1 MDIKD
6 LKPADI
12 LLFSG
17 EKESWISKAIMF
29 LTDSPVSHAAIASE
43 APATIVE
50 ETPPAIRASS
60 VKERIDH
67 RTIYVMRSK
76 QQKSM
81 HPVVNAAMHYL
92 NEKEPYPMSNLYLVG
107 MLLVYRKFTPDTLLK
122 RAMIKIFRI
131 LAADIIEFIN
141 KHKYPGKLPMV
152 CSQFVYQCYA
162 EAGSDYRLHIK
173 HGTLL
178 KAPMAVQAEE
188 MNVLDYTI
196 HKVKTDRS
204 VQFRT
209 LSHTLQSQP
218 LKTAEKLSEETL
230 AKELVEAMQ
239 GKKMM
244 TAAAPEEEQTVNNEL
259 ALAVNEFAHAVYMSS
274 TGVTQPLTALAQ
286 AQDSNMVPMGLS
298 LLKAEEAFFVA
309 PGDLLRHCEDLEQ
322 VGVITA
328 A

>member
-1 MDIKD
+1 MDIND

-29 LTDSPVSHAAIASE
+29 LTDAPVSHAAIASE

-50 ETPPAIRASS
+50 ETPPAIRASN

-81 HPVVNAAMHYL
+81 HPVVNAAMRYL

-107 MLLVYRKFTPDTLLK
+107 LLLLYRKFTPDTLLK
-122 RAMIKIFRI
+122 KAMIKIFRV
-131 LAADIIEFIN
+131 LAEDMIEFIN

-162 EAGSDYRLHIK
+162 DAGSDYRLHIK

-178 KAPMAVQAEE
+178 KAPMTVQAEE

-209 LSHTLQSQP
+209 LSQTLQSQP
-218 LKTAEKLSEETL
+218 LKTAEPPTEEAL
-230 AKELVEAMQ
+230 AKGLVEAMQ

-244 TAAAPEEEQTVNNEL
+244 TAAAPEEEETVNSEL
-259 ALAVNEFAHAVYMSS
+259 ALAVNEFAHAIYMTS
-274 TGVTQPLTALAQ
+274 TGATQPLTALAQ
-286 AQDSNMVPMGLS
+286 AQDSNVVPMGLG

-309 PGDLLRHCEDLEQ
+309 PGDLLQHCEDIEQ